1 MSLITDKVFY
11 NATVYGGPAADD
23 TIEEVDVTNLAPVN
37 SIQDLKAW
45 LETFNAQAA
54 MELFAEAGIPM
65 GETAQEMP
73 QTEEPAA

>member
-1 MSLITDKVFY
+1 M
-11 NATVYGGPAADD
+11 
-23 TIEEVDVTNLAPVN
+23 TNLAPVN

-65 GETAQEMP
+65 GEAAQEMP